1 MKTKYLLLLFFVFLA
16 GIVAGQTGIIKGR
29 IYNSA
34 NNEPIPF
41 ASIIIS
47 GTTVGSTSDLDGN
60 FIFTGIKPGYY
71 RLTVSSVGFEMV
83 MSDEFQVTN
92 AKTTF
97 TDIAMKEKTFKLEDV
112 VVRPNSFRKVEE
124 SPVALKSIG
133 IKEIEKSPGANRDIS
148 KVIQVLPG
156 VASGLSYRNDLIVR
170 GGGPSENRFLLDGI
184 EIPNLNHFGTQG
196 ASGGSVGIINSDFL
210 REVDFFTGAFPA
222 NRGNVMSSVLDMK
235 LIDGN
240 PDKMVYRTTLGASE
254 IAASASGPV
263 GEKTTMLFSA
273 RRSYLQ
279 FLFQAL
285 KLPFLPTFND
295 YTLKIKTKF
304 DQKNELTF
312 LSIGS
317 LDKSVLNTGI
327 DNPTEEQQY
336 ILNYLP
342 SYDQWTYAIGAV
354 YRHYRDNSFD
364 TWVLSRNMLNNE
376 SNKFENNI
384 ENGVPVL
391 RYGSQEIENK
401 LRYENTYRV
410 NDYKIISGVGAEYVK
425 YTNETFKKVFIPAG
439 PDTITSLSYNSSLLF
454 WRYNAFLQASRSFMD
469 NRLTLSAG
477 FRLDGNSY
485 SSGMANPFSQFSPR
499 ASVSWGLTDKV
510 FLNGNLGRFYQL
522 PSYTTLGY
530 RDLSGKLV
538 NKENGI
544 RYIQSDHLVA
554 GVEYRKSDNA
564 RISLEGFF
572 KWYNDYPFSVNDSV
586 SLASKGADYGVYGD
600 EPVVSVSSGRSY
612 GLELYYRDRIK
623 DFLNVILSY
632 TFVRSEFEDKTGKLI
647 PSAWD
652 NRHILNLTAAAEF
665 GKNWN
670 VGAKWRFV
678 GGAPFTPYDELRS
691 SLKTAW
697 DARGQGYPDFNRFNS
712 ERLSNFQQLD
722 IRVDRE
728 FFFKKWSLN
737 VYFDVQNAYNF
748 KAKDPDVLVLQRDAN
763 GQPLTDPS
771 DPARY
776 KLKYLPSESGT
787 VLPTL
792 GIIIEF

>member
-1 MKTKYLLLLFFVFLA
+1 VKIRYLLFFVFTFYTLLLSA
-16 GIVAGQTGIIKGR
+16 QSGIIKGR
-29 IYNSA
+29 VFNGA
-34 NNEPIPF
+34 NNEPLPF
-41 ASIIIS
+41 ASIIIT
-47 GTTVGSTSDLDGN
+47 GTTIGSTSDMDGN
-60 FIFTGIKPGYY
+60 FVFTGISPGYY
-71 RLTVSSVGFEMV
+71 KLTVSNIGYEMV
-83 MSDEFQVTN
+83 ISDEFQVTN

-97 TDIAMKEKTFKLEDV
+97 TDISMKEKTFNLEDV
-112 VVRPNSFRKVEE
+112 VVKPNSFRRVEE

-156 VASGLSYRNDLIVR
+156 VASGVSYRNDLIVR

-196 ASGGSVGIINSDFL
+196 ASGGSVGIINTDFL

-222 NRGNVMSSVLDMK
+222 NRGNVLSSVLDMK

-240 PDKMVYRTTLGASE
+240 PDKMVYRATIGASE
-254 IAASASGPV
+254 MAVSTSGPLS
-263 GEKTTMLFSA
+263 EKTSLLFSA

-279 FLFQAL
+279 FLFSAL

-295 YTLKIKTKF
+295 YTIKIKTRF
-304 DQKNELTF
+304 DKKNELTF

-327 DNPTEEQQY
+327 ENPTEEQQY

-354 YRHYRDNSFD
+354 YRHYRDNSYD

-376 SNKFENNI
+376 SAKFENNLK
-384 ENGVPVL
+384 NGVPL
-391 RYGSQEIENK
+391 LKYSSREIENK
-401 LRYENTYRV
+401 FRYENTYRL
-410 NDYKIISGVGAEYVK
+410 NEYKIVSGAGLEYVK
-425 YTNETFKKVFIPAG
+425 YSNDTYRKVFIPSG
-439 PDTITSLSYNSSLLF
+439 KDTLTSLNYSSSLAF
-454 WRYNAFLQASRSFMD
+454 WRYNAFVQASRSFMD

-477 FRLDGNSY
+477 LRLDGSNFSRA
-485 SSGMANPFSQFSPR
+485 MANPFNQISPR
-499 ASVSWGLTDKV
+499 ASASFGLTDKL
-510 FLNGNLGRFYQL
+510 FLNGNIGRFYQM

-530 RDLSGKLV
+530 RNQAGALV
-538 NKENGI
+538 NKENDI
-544 RYIQSDHLVA
+544 RYIRADHLVA
-554 GVEYRKSDNA
+554 GFEYRKSDNA

-572 KWYNDYPFSVNDSV
+572 KWYDHYPFSLNDSV

-600 EPVVSVSSGRSY
+600 EPVISTSSGRAY
-612 GLELYYRDRIK
+612 GVELYYRDKIK

-632 TFVRSEFEDKTGKLI
+632 TFVRSEFEDKTGKQI

-652 NRHILNLTAAAEF
+652 NRHILNLTASAEF
-665 GKNWN
+665 SKNWN

-678 GGAPFTPYDELRS
+678 GGAPYTPYDVERS

-712 ERLSNFQQLD
+712 ERLNSFQELD
-722 IRVDRE
+722 LRIDKE

-737 VYFDVQNAYNF
+737 LYLDIQNAYNF
-748 KAKDPDVLVLQRDAN
+748 KSKDPDVLVLQRDAN
-763 GQPLTDPS
+763 GLPLS
-771 DPARY
+771 DPKDLSRY
-776 KLKYLPSESGT
+776 SLKFLPSESGT
-787 VLPTL
+787 VLPTI
-792 GIIIEF
+792 GIIVEF